1 MTDETRPKPL
11 GRTVEK
17 VTPRDQGAPDTGAR
31 GTERRS
37 GAGGKIAVAGF
48 GIAALL
54 GLVTN
59 MEVTEGRAKA
69 AEPASSPALAS
80 LPTAKGAHQG
90 ARAAPGVVAVA
101 KVNKPI
107 VLTPHAV
114 VHTVGGASSGGYS
127 GGGSS
132 YSGGSGYT
140 AAAPAAAPAAPVA
153 TTSGS

>member
-90 ARAAPGVVAVA
+90 ARAAPGVVALA
-101 KVNKPI
+101 RVNQPI

-114 VHTVGGASSGGYS
+114 VHTVGAPSSGGS
-127 GGGSS
+127 GGS
-132 YSGGSGYT
+132 YSGGSGY
-140 AAAPAAAPAAPVA
+140 AAAAPAAPVA
-153 TTSGS
+153 APVASTSGSK

>member
-69 AEPASSPALAS
+69 AASASSPALAS

-90 ARAAPGVVAVA
+90 ARAAPGVVALA
-101 KVNKPI
+101 RVNKPI

-114 VHTVGGASSGGYS
+114 VHTVGAPSSGGS
-127 GGGSS
+127 GGS
-132 YSGGSGYT
+132 YSGGSGY
-140 AAAPAAAPAAPVA
+140 AAAAPAAPVA
-153 TTSGS
+153 APVASTSGSK